1 MIGRTRYS
9 TGHKKGKGGE
19 HNIFFF
25 FVLAQR
31 EEICVF
37 GGFYKGVERI
47 ALLFRF
53 QAQSVFD
60 R

>member
-1 MIGRTRYS
+1 M
-9 TGHKKGKGGE
+9 GG
-19 HNIFFF
+19 NTKLLLLFFF
-25 FVLAQR
+25 FGAQR
-31 EEICVF
+31 EEICVL

-60 R
+60 RLSENRSVKLK